1 MREAYGF
8 PEWPTRAR
16 HIKLILGAGLGDTLR
31 RNFSVAGCKE
41 WAECQGRR
49 EGGRTWPGCGATTWS
64 KAGVIAREHGAR
76 TTWSKAGVIARE
88 HGARTTWSKCLIL
101 RSTKNALQ
109 RSSFLPPV
117 GSSCAAQSGRE
128 LARGGVVGGC
138 AEGRRGSWA
147 CGSEARGVA
156 PSRAS
161 PRGQCPERAA
171 RPTLTL
177 TLTLTLT

>member
-1 MREAYGF
+1 MRRTCRQAYGF

-49 EGGRTWPGCGATTWS
+49 EGGRTWPGCGA
-64 KAGVIAREHGAR
+64 

-161 PRGQCPERAA
+161 PRGQCPQRAA